1 MDALRFV
8 EDEKYYEVL
17 QLRENLSYGGRC
29 KKVYMLTQEAFKNV
43 WWELKDVISQNYL
56 MQRWLSFELI

>member
-1 MDALRFV
+1 LDALRFV

-43 WWELKDVISQNYL
+43 
-56 MQRWLSFELI
+56 